1 MHMAMVMGAGV
12 VLLGIFVL
20 FGWLWGAST
29 AGMALAA
36 KVFVPAWL
44 LVAAANMW
52 VGVTHAG
59 YTVRQEAPILLLVFA
74 VPAAVALIVA
84 WQMGRS

>member
-12 VLLGIFVL
+12 LLLVVFVM
-20 FGWLWGAST
+20 FGWLWGASS

-36 KVFVPAWL
+36 KAFVPVWL
-44 LVAAANMW
+44 LIACINMW

-59 YTVRQEAPILLLVFA
+59 YTVRQELPILLLVFA
-74 VPAAVALIVA
+74 VPAVVAGLAI
-84 WQMGRS
+84 WQLSRS

>member
-12 VLLGIFVL
+12 LLLVVFVM
-20 FGWLWGAST
+20 FGWLWGASS

-36 KVFVPAWL
+36 KAFVPVWL
-44 LVAAANMW
+44 LIACLNMW

-74 VPAAVALIVA
+74 VPAFVAAIAV
-84 WQMGRS
+84 WQFSRH

>member
-12 VLLGIFVL
+12 LLLVVFVM
-20 FGWLWGAST
+20 FGWLWGASA
-29 AGMALAA
+29 AGMVLAA
-36 KVFVPAWL
+36 KFFMPVWL

-59 YTVRQEAPILLLVFA
+59 YTVRQELPILLIVFA
-74 VPAAVALIVA
+74 VPAVVAAIAA
-84 WQMGRS
+84 WQLSRG

>member
-1 MHMAMVMGAGV
+1 MHMAMVMGAGILLLV
-12 VLLGIFVL
+12 VFVM

-29 AGMALAA
+29 AAMALAA

-44 LVAAANMW
+44 LVALTNMW

-59 YTVRQEAPILLLVFA
+59 YTVRQELPILLIVFLVPA
-74 VPAAVALIVA
+74 VVAAVAA
-84 WQMGRS
+84 WQLSR